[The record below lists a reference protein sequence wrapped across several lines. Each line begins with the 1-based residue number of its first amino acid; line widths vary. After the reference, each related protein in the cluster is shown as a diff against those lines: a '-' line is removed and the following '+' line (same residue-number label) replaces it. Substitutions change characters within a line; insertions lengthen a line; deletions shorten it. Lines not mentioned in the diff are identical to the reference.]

1 MDESRCFFKS
11 LPTKG
16 LALKGKKIKGGE
28 SLSRGSQLHFSPLQM
43 EKELVNQL
51 LFGGVKHQ
59 GFFDQLV
66 RPISL
71 VKSLKILDASRNY
84 KKSPANSELSN
95 GEGGKKYH
103 FVFG

>member
-51 LFGGVKHQ
+51 
-59 GFFDQLV
+59 
-66 RPISL
+66 
-71 VKSLKILDASRNY
+71 
-84 KKSPANSELSN
+84 
-95 GEGGKKYH
+95 
-103 FVFG
+103 